1 MDLDTEV
8 DADDTVFLTADV
20 AADALLFSLFPLNS
34 FNNLDPAVFDAL
46 AFGLDIGAEQ
56 AWSAGKR
63 CEGQNW
69 AWHCCNQSFNISTR
83 SEIGRDLLYN

>member
-20 AADALLFSLFPLNS
+20 AADALSFSLFPLNS

-46 AFGLDIGAEQ
+46 ALGLDVGAEQ

-63 CEGQNW
+63 CEGQN
-69 AWHCCNQSFNISTR
+69 
-83 SEIGRDLLYN
+83 